1 MATVEQLADHVK
13 ELEARLMEAGKIIDE
28 QKKQATAH
36 VPTVPTVIVHTT
48 QEKKMTKYSEKE
60 DIDEWCESVKNHH
73 AMKKMDH
80 ERDRVNFIIDHLTEY
95 PKQTLMVQIDRRKA
109 TSKEIF
115 DILKDAYGNKKSLFQ
130 LQKEFF
136 KTDQGDSTI
145 REYSQIIINQ
155 LLILQK
161 KDPVTYKDA
170 DTVLKERFAEGL
182 QSTSLKHEMKRLNRE
197 QKELKFHSLLHLAE
211 SQKPG

>member
-109 TSKEIF
+109 TSKEMF
-115 DILKDAYGNKKSLFQ
+115 DILKDAYETKSPCSNSR
-130 LQKEFF
+130 K
-136 KTDQGDSTI
+136 S
-145 REYSQIIINQ
+145 
-155 LLILQK
+155 
-161 KDPVTYKDA
+161 
-170 DTVLKERFAEGL
+170 
-182 QSTSLKHEMKRLNRE
+182 SLKQIKGTAQSENIHKS
-197 QKELKFHSLLHLAE
+197 SLINY
-211 SQKPG
+211 